1 MELKVFKEKLTGL
14 QEDLK
19 GRVERTQHHI
29 YEREE
34 RVSANF
40 SEQSQELE
48 NQELVL
54 NLDVEGKAELKLVDE
69 ALARI
74 SEGTFGICQQCG
86 KEVREERLGAVPH
99 IKYCIECAMKESD
112 VYA

>member
-1 MELKVFKEKLTGL
+1 MELKVLKKKLTRL
-14 QEDLK
+14 REELE
-19 GRVERTQHHI
+19 GRNERTHHHI

-34 RVSANF
+34 RVSADF

-54 NLDVEGKAELKLVDE
+54 TLDQEGKAELRLVDD

-74 SEGTFGICQQCG
+74 REGTFGICRHCG
-86 KEVREERLGAVPH
+86 KEVSEDRLGAVPQTR
-99 IKYCIECAMKESD
+99 YCIDCAMRD
-112 VYA
+112 DHV

>member
-1 MELKVFKEKLTGL
+1 LELGVLKKKLAGL
-14 QEDLK
+14 REELQ
-19 GRVERTQHHI
+19 GRVERTHHHI

-34 RVSANF
+34 RVSGNF

-54 NLDVEGKAELKLVDE
+54 TLDLEGKAELRLVDE

-74 SEGTFGICQQCG
+74 SDGTFGICRQRTNAWQL
-86 KEVREERLGAVPH
+86 RGA
-99 IKYCIECAMKESD
+99 ANDSL
-112 VYA
+112 